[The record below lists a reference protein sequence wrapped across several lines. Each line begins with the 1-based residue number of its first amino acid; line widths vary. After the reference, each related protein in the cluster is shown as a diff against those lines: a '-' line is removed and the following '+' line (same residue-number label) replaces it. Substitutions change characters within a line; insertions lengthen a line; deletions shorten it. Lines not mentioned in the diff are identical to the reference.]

1 MSEDRQWVEL
11 DPTNGAG
18 AGKPEGTPQ
27 DATKDA
33 AKDAPGGATE
43 KGAAVTGDQDIAS
56 GA

>member
-18 AGKPEGTPQ
+18 AGKPEGAPQ
-27 DATKDA
+27 DAAKDVS
-33 AKDAPGGATE
+33 KDAPGGDTE
-43 KGAAVTGDQDIAS
+43 KGAAGTGDRDIAN